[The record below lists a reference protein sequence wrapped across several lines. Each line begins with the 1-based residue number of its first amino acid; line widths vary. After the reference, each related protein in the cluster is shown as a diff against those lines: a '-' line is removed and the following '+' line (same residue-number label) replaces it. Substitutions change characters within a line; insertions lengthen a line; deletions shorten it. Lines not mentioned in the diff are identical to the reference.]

1 MKAFRA
7 AVDAGAHAV
16 ETDLHITKDEV
27 VVLSH
32 DANLKRCFGRD
43 EKILDKT
50 WDEIKHL
57 RTTQEPHEPMPRLTD
72 LLEFMASPGNE
83 HIWVFLDIKL
93 DNDADQIMRLIA
105 STVASTPSQ
114 TSAPWNQRVVLGIW
128 AAKYLPLAQ
137 QYLPGFPIM
146 HIAFSTTYARQF
158 FRVENVG
165 FNMMFYALLM
175 PGGRKFL
182 RDAQEKY
189 RRKMLSWT
197 INGDDNMKWCIRR
210 GLDGVVT
217 DEVEKYMDLAE
228 SFDENLEPE
237 PWLPVSPKVLWT
249 ALKAYVWV
257 RILLVFYGRRLEPGA
272 KTGPGKAKVE
282 DK

>member
-32 DANLKRCFGRD
+32 DASLKRCFGRD

-50 WDEIKHL
+50 WDEIKDL

-72 LLEFMASPGNE
+72 LLEFLASPGNE

-114 TSAPWNQRVVLGIW
+114 PSAPWNQRVVLGVW

-158 FRVENVG
+158 FKVENVG

-197 INGDDNMKWCIRR
+197 INGEDNMKWCIRR

-228 SFDENLEPE
+228 SFDEHLEPE

-272 KTGPGKAKVE
+272 KTGSGKAKVG
-282 DK
+282 DR